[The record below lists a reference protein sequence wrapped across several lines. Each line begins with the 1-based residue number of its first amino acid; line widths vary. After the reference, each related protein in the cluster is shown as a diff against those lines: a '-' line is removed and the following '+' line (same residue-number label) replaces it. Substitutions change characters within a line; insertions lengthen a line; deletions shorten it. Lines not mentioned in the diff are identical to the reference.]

1 MADATKE
8 AAEECKLLSGG
19 FAALMQVMLGFIAFS
34 VLILKRYHE
43 VPQRPLAV
51 WGFDASKQMVG
62 AGFAHVANLLIAI
75 LLYQH
80 QVDAE
85 QVMKGVDQCAFYFV
99 NFTMDTTFGVFLNW
113 VFLGAFMLLATRF
126 QWTSVMVTGDYGN
139 PIRIRNWLAQ
149 LLSWI
154 LIIFLTKLVIAIFIV
169 ALEKP
174 LGAIAMWVFTPLQP
188 YPRVELALV
197 MIACPVLMNALQFW
211 IQDSFL
217 KKDIRDDCVLVASSS
232 KSQGDHVSEKSA
244 LTDASSS
251 SSSSPSS
258 SDGENRRNKT
268 AKLATKP
275 VELDNIPV

>member
-1 MADATKE
+1 
-8 AAEECKLLSGG
+8 
-19 FAALMQVMLGFIAFS
+19 
-34 VLILKRYHE
+34 
-43 VPQRPLAV
+43 
-51 WGFDASKQMVG
+51 
-62 AGFAHVANLLIAI
+62 
-75 LLYQH
+75 
-80 QVDAE
+80 
-85 QVMKGVDQCAFYFV
+85 
-99 NFTMDTTFGVFLNW
+99 MDTTFGVFLNW

-139 PIRIRNWLAQ
+139 PIRIRYMLKSSSSASPVAVKRRIANILSRLWLSMLRNWLAQ